1 MITVNKLPL
10 MKRSRLKAVMN
21 YNPSNKKYGSLV
33 ILNTLNTNDLL
44 NKFKPIDISYQN
56 LLIYTYAKRRDYVT
70 KAFDRAFTKCLS
82 ARDCYIF
89 WFFEFEWIEYFT
101 YDSKDRVAF

>member
-33 ILNTLNTNDLL
+33 ILNTRY
-44 NKFKPIDISYQN
+44 K
-56 LLIYTYAKRRDYVT
+56 
-70 KAFDRAFTKCLS
+70 
-82 ARDCYIF
+82 
-89 WFFEFEWIEYFT
+89 
-101 YDSKDRVAF
+101 